1 MEKRHRIPSC
11 YINVNRII
19 NAIKDC
25 FLFFLDLIQNVFL
38 HYVFD
43 KIFVNRCS
51 AQVSDWSYA
60 NCFNNK
66 VSKGSIL
73 SRFASVKSN
82 CENLESRKFLL
93 VESGIRGF
101 EIRSSAQGIRN
112 PTYNL
117 NRESKFHWQRMWNLV
132 PGIWNLESTAWNPGS
147 KTVLYYLT
155 WSEILLH

>member
-1 MEKRHRIPSC
+1 MVEIRHRVPSC

-25 FLFFLDLIQNVFL
+25 FLFFLDLIQKVFL

-66 VSKGSIL
+66 VSKGCIL
-73 SRFASVKSN
+73 SRFDSV
-82 CENLESRKFLL
+82 
-93 VESGIRGF
+93 
-101 EIRSSAQGIRN
+101 
-112 PTYNL
+112 
-117 NRESKFHWQRMWNLV
+117 
-132 PGIWNLESTAWNPGS
+132 
-147 KTVLYYLT
+147 
-155 WSEILLH
+155 

>member
-1 MEKRHRIPSC
+1 MGKLKFGSQNQMVCNILFGKVQKIWALILGNAIFFGLLNLFGTFGYTLFYVYAQDFHQGGLRKWLSPQVTWPLKVVEKRHRVPSC

-25 FLFFLDLIQNVFL
+25 FLFFLDLIQKVFL

-73 SRFASVKSN
+73 SRFASV
-82 CENLESRKFLL
+82 
-93 VESGIRGF
+93 
-101 EIRSSAQGIRN
+101 
-112 PTYNL
+112 
-117 NRESKFHWQRMWNLV
+117 
-132 PGIWNLESTAWNPGS
+132 
-147 KTVLYYLT
+147 
-155 WSEILLH
+155 

>member
-1 MEKRHRIPSC
+1 MGKLEIWFAKSNDLQYSVWEGSENMGFDLRRCNFFGLLNLDILCSCSCYKFYSFMFIHKISIRVVCASDYDPRSHDLSRWWKKDTARVPSC

-25 FLFFLDLIQNVFL
+25 FLFFLDLIQKVFL

-73 SRFASVKSN
+73 SRFASV
-82 CENLESRKFLL
+82 
-93 VESGIRGF
+93 
-101 EIRSSAQGIRN
+101 
-112 PTYNL
+112 
-117 NRESKFHWQRMWNLV
+117 
-132 PGIWNLESTAWNPGS
+132 
-147 KTVLYYLT
+147 
-155 WSEILLH
+155 